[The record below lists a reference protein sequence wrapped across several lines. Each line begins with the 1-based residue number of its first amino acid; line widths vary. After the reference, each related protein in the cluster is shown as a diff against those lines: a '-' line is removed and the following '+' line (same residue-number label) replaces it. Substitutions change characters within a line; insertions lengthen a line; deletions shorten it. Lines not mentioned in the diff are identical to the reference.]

1 MSTDPIRAALELLM
15 ELDDTVPHNRPG
27 WIQEWTDATARARA
41 ALSEPADGPAVH
53 GRGPAAVTSEASP
66 PDA

>member
-1 MSTDPIRAALELLM
+1 MSTDPIRALCAQM
-15 ELDDTVPHNRPG
+15 AAELDHICQCLLDDRTLTNPLAN
-27 WIQEWTDATARARA
+27 RARA
-41 ALSEPADGPAVH
+41 LLSEPADGPAVH